1 MLVAAPQHDGELLA
15 TDPVDRLEGTQVLV
29 DPVGDVAQHRV
40 ALREA
45 VAVVDR
51 LETVEVAENHRDRLA
66 GRRGLVRELG
76 FWRRSF

>member
-1 MLVAAPQHDGELLA
+1 
-15 TDPVDRLEGTQVLV
+15 V